1 MRPRIASLGMRRLP
15 VGSMPTITC
24 CFAVWPNRE
33 RVLSRR
39 IRAAVKEE
47 KAVWKRLLRRGNAV
61 PCDCTLFM
69 KSVQSQGTALPRRR
83 RRFQTAFSSLTAA
96 LILLLST
103 LSLFGQTAKQQV
115 IVGIEP
121 TGNRRIPKDA
131 ILGRMFTHIGDV
143 YDPSSL
149 ERDFNSLWNTG
160 YFDDL
165 RFEKEEVENGVIIRV
180 YVKEKPTIR
189 EIKYTGL

>member
-1 MRPRIASLGMRRLP
+1 M
-15 VGSMPTITC
+15 
-24 CFAVWPNRE
+24 
-33 RVLSRR
+33 
-39 IRAAVKEE
+39 
-47 KAVWKRLLRRGNAV
+47 
-61 PCDCTLFM
+61 
-69 KSVQSQGTALPRRR
+69 PRRR
-83 RRFQTAFSSLTAA
+83 RRFQSFFSFVIF
-96 LILLLST
+96 LILLLGTS
-103 LSLFGQTAKQQV
+103 SLFGQSAKQQV

-143 YDPSSL
+143 YDESSL

-180 YVKEKPTIR
+180 WEFK
-189 EIKYTGL
+189 